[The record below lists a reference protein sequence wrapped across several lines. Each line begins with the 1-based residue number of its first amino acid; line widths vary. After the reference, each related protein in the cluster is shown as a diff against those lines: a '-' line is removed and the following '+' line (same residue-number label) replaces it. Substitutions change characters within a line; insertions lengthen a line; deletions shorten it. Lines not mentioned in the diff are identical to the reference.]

1 MRAVIQRVK
10 WGRVKVSGNVV
21 GEIKKGLVILIGV
34 SVDDTEESAEYLAD
48 KCVNL
53 RIFNDRE
60 GKMNLSALDVGGEIL
75 SISQFTLY
83 ADTRKGRRP
92 SFVGSADPIKGK
104 KLYEKFNQYISDTGL
119 KVKTGIF
126 GAMMEVELLNDGPV
140 TIIVDS
146 K

>member
-10 WGRVKVSGNVV
+10 WGRVKVKEKLT
-21 GEIKKGLVILIGV
+21 GEIGKGLVILLGV
-34 SVDDTEESAEYLAD
+34 SADDTEKSAKYLAD
-48 KCVNL
+48 KCINL
-53 RIFNDRE
+53 RIFNDSE
-60 GKMNLSALDVGGEIL
+60 GKMNLSLLDIKGEIL

-92 SFVGSADPIKGK
+92 SFINAADPAKGEE
-104 KLYEKFNQYISDTGL
+104 LYEKFNQYLSDAGL
-119 KVKTGIF
+119 PPQTGIF
-126 GAMMEVELLNDGPV
+126 GAMMDVELLNDGPV

>member
-10 WGRVKVSGNVV
+10 WGRVKVNGKVV
-21 GEIKKGLVILIGV
+21 GEIKKGLVILLGV
-34 SVDDTEESAEYLAD
+34 SVDDNEENVRYLAD

-53 RIFNDRE
+53 RIFSDSE
-60 GKMNLSALDVGGEIL
+60 GKMNLSVLDVSGEIL

-92 SFVGSADPIKGK
+92 SFVGAADPIKGE
-104 KLYEKFNQYISDTGL
+104 KLYEKFNQCLSDTGL
-119 KVKTGIF
+119 KIQTGIF